1 MREGWM
7 AQTKTKPDGEIL
19 DVRNLRI
26 EAATETGTRV
36 TLVEDVSFTLKA
48 GEVLGLIGESGA
60 GKSTIGLS
68 TLVYARTGCQITGGQ
83 ILFHGRDLRGLDI
96 KGRQRLRGVKV
107 AYIAQSAAAA
117 FNPAH
122 TIFDQVS
129 EVALQHGV
137 MNRAQ
142 ARMDAIRLFKELD
155 LPHPDVFGSR
165 YPHQVSG
172 GQLQRAM
179 AAMAMIAKPD
189 LLVFDEPTAALDV
202 TTQVEVL
209 ASFKKLI
216 REHHTAA
223 LYITHDLAVVAQ
235 IADRIMVL
243 RRGKMVEHGESTQIL
258 QRPEMDYTRM
268 LVAERVAAEQSK
280 FVEGHAEG
288 DRPILEVRDV
298 AAYRGTIKVIDD
310 VSIDLRRGDTLAIV
324 GESGSGKSTLAR
336 VIVGLLPRQKGE
348 ILFDGT
354 SLKPRLQ
361 DRSKD
366 QLRRIQMIYQ
376 MPDVAL
382 NPRQTL
388 LDIIGRP
395 LQFYFGKSRAEVRAR
410 VEELLRQI
418 DLPPEYIARRP
429 HELSGGQKQ
438 RVCIARALAAQ
449 PDIII
454 CDEVTSA
461 LDPLVADE
469 ILRLLRRI
477 QDETGVAFL
486 FITHDLGAVRRIA
499 NKVAVMLKGK
509 LVATGPTQQVFNP
522 PFHPYTELLLS
533 SVPEIRPD
541 WLDEVLRR
549 RRKAG

>member
-1 MREGWM
+1 MLQ
-7 AQTKTKPDGEIL
+7 AKPKTKPEGEIL
-19 DVRNLRI
+19 DVRSLRI
-26 EAATETGTRV
+26 EAVTETGTRV
-36 TLVEDVSFTLKA
+36 TLVDDVSFTLKA

-83 ILFHGRDLRGLDI
+83 ILFQGRDLRTLNI
-96 KGRQRLRGVKV
+96 KGRQNLRGVKV

-122 TIFDQVS
+122 TIFDQVA

-155 LPHPDVFGSR
+155 LPSPDVFGGR

-189 LLVFDEPTAALDV
+189 LVVFDEPTTALDV

-216 REHHTAA
+216 REHRTAA

-243 RRGKMVEHGESTQIL
+243 RGGKTVEHGEATQIL

-268 LVAERVAAEQSK
+268 LVAERVAAEKSR
-280 FVEGHAEG
+280 FVEDHALG
-288 DRPILEVRDV
+288 DRPILEVKNVV
-298 AAYRGTIKVIDD
+298 ASYRGTIRVIDD
-310 VSIDLRRGDTLAIV
+310 VSVDLRRGDTLAIV

-336 VIVGLLPRQKGE
+336 VIVGLLPRQKGD
-348 ILFDGT
+348 ILFDGA

-361 DRSKD
+361 DRGKD

-395 LQFYFGKSRAEVRAR
+395 VQFYFGQSRLLVRQR

-418 DLPPEYIARRP
+418 DLPPEYITRRP
-429 HELSGGQKQ
+429 HE
-438 RVCIARALAAQ
+438 
-449 PDIII
+449 
-454 CDEVTSA
+454 
-461 LDPLVADE
+461 
-469 ILRLLRRI
+469 
-477 QDETGVAFL
+477 
-486 FITHDLGAVRRIA
+486 
-499 NKVAVMLKGK
+499 
-509 LVATGPTQQVFNP
+509 
-522 PFHPYTELLLS
+522 
-533 SVPEIRPD
+533 
-541 WLDEVLRR
+541 
-549 RRKAG
+549 

>member
-1 MREGWM
+1 M
-7 AQTKTKPDGEIL
+7 AQVKPKAEGQIL

-26 EAATETGTRV
+26 EAVTETGTRV
-36 TLVEDVSFTLKA
+36 TLVDDVSFTLNA

-68 TLVYARTGCQITGGQ
+68 ALVYARTGCQITAGQ
-83 ILFHGRDLRGLDI
+83 LLFHGRDLRELNI
-96 KGRQRLRGVKV
+96 KGRQDLRGAKV

-122 TIFDQVS
+122 TIFDQVA

-142 ARMDAIRLFKELD
+142 ARMDAIRLFRELE
-155 LPHPDVFGSR
+155 LPSPDAFGNR

-189 LLVFDEPTAALDV
+189 LLVFDEPTTALDV

-209 ASFKKLI
+209 AAFRKLI
-216 REHHTAA
+216 REHRTAA
-223 LYITHDLAVVAQ
+223 LYISHDLAVVAQ

-243 RRGKMVEHGESTQIL
+243 RRGKMVEQGEATQIL
-258 QRPEMDYTRM
+258 QRPQMDYTRM

-280 FVEGHAEG
+280 FVETHTEG
-288 DRPILEVRDV
+288 PPLLEVKNVV
-298 AAYRGTIKVIDD
+298 AAYRGTVRVIDD
-310 VSIDLRRGDTLAIV
+310 VSIDVRRGDTLAIV

-336 VIVGLLPRQKGE
+336 VIVGLLAREQGDV
-348 ILFDGT
+348 LFGGT
-354 SLKPRLQ
+354 SLRPRLQ

-388 LDIIGRP
+388 LQIIGRP
-395 LQFYFGKSRAEVRAR
+395 VQFYFGKSRAEVRAR

-418 DLPPEYIARRP
+418 DLPPDYISRQP

-486 FITHDLGAVRRIA
+486 FITHDLGTVRRIA

-509 LVATGPTQQVFNP
+509 LVVSGPIEQAFNP
-522 PFHPYTELLLS
+522 PYHPYTELLLS

-549 RRKAG
+549 RRKAS

>member
-1 MREGWM
+1 
-7 AQTKTKPDGEIL
+7 
-19 DVRNLRI
+19 
-26 EAATETGTRV
+26 
-36 TLVEDVSFTLKA
+36 
-48 GEVLGLIGESGA
+48 
-60 GKSTIGLS
+60 
-68 TLVYARTGCQITGGQ
+68 
-83 ILFHGRDLRGLDI
+83 
-96 KGRQRLRGVKV
+96 
-107 AYIAQSAAAA
+107 
-117 FNPAH
+117 
-122 TIFDQVS
+122 
-129 EVALQHGV
+129 

-142 ARMDAIRLFKELD
+142 ARMDAIRLFRELE
-155 LPHPDVFGSR
+155 LPSPDAFGNR

-189 LLVFDEPTAALDV
+189 LLVFDEPTTALDV

-209 ASFKKLI
+209 AAFRKLI
-216 REHHTAA
+216 REHRTAA
-223 LYITHDLAVVAQ
+223 LYISHDLAVVAQ

-243 RRGKMVEHGESTQIL
+243 RHGKMVEQGEATQIL
-258 QRPEMDYTRM
+258 QRPQMDYTRM

-280 FVEGHAEG
+280 FVETHTEG
-288 DRPILEVRDV
+288 PPLLEVKNVV
-298 AAYRGTIKVIDD
+298 AAYRGTVRVIDD
-310 VSIDLRRGDTLAIV
+310 VSIDVRRGDTLAIV

-336 VIVGLLPRQKGE
+336 VIVGLLAREQGDV
-348 ILFDGT
+348 LFGGT
-354 SLKPRLQ
+354 SLRPRLQ

-388 LDIIGRP
+388 LQIIGRP
-395 LQFYFGKSRAEVRAR
+395 VRFYFGKSRAEVRAR

-418 DLPPEYIARRP
+418 DLPADYITRRP

-486 FITHDLGAVRRIA
+486 FITHDLGTVRRIA

-509 LVATGPTQQVFNP
+509 LVVSGPIEQAFNP
-522 PFHPYTELLLS
+522 PYHPYTELLLS

-549 RRKAG
+549 RRKAS

>member
-1 MREGWM
+1 M
-7 AQTKTKPDGEIL
+7 AQVKAKPDQEIL

-26 EAATETGTRV
+26 EAVTAAGRRV
-36 TLVEDVSFTLKA
+36 TLVEDVSFTLRT
-48 GEVLGLIGESGA
+48 GEVLGLIGEAGA
-60 GKSTIGLS
+60 GKSAIGLS
-68 TLVYARTGCQITGGQ
+68 TLVHARTGCQITGGQ
-83 ILFHGRDLRGLDI
+83 IVFEGSDLRALDMRS
-96 KGRQRLRGVKV
+96 RQRLRGVKI

-122 TIFDQVS
+122 TIFDQVC

-155 LPHPDVFGSR
+155 IPHPDQFGNR

-179 AAMAMIAKPD
+179 AAMAMIVKPD
-189 LLVFDEPTAALDV
+189 LMVFDEPTTALDV

-216 REHHTAA
+216 REHRTAG

-243 RRGKMVEHGESTQIL
+243 RGGKTVEEGDAAQIL
-258 QRPEMDYTRM
+258 QRPQMDYTRM
-268 LVAERVAAEQSK
+268 LVAERVAAEQSE
-280 FVEGHAEG
+280 FVETYAQG
-288 DRPILEVRDV
+288 DRPILEVKNVV
-298 AAYRGTIKVIDD
+298 AAYRGAIRVIDD
-310 VSIDLRRGDTLAIV
+310 VSIDLWRGDTLAIV

-336 VIVGLLPRQKGE
+336 VIVGLLPRQRGD
-348 ILFDGT
+348 ILFDGV

-361 DRSKD
+361 DRSMD

-376 MPDVAL
+376 MPEAAL
-382 NPRQTL
+382 NPRHTL

-395 LQFYFGKSRAEVRAR
+395 VQFYFGRSRAEVRTR
-410 VEELLRQI
+410 VEELLRQV
-418 DLPPEYIARRP
+418 DLPPEYITRRP
-429 HELSGGQKQ
+429 RELSEGQKQ
-438 RVCIARALAAQ
+438 RACIARALAAQ

-461 LDPLVADE
+461 LDPLDAEE

-477 QDETGVAFL
+477 QDDTGAAFL
-486 FITHDLGAVRRIA
+486 FITHDLGTVRRIA
-499 NKVAVMLKGK
+499 SKVAVMLKGK
-509 LVATGPTQQVFNP
+509 LVAAGPTRQVFNP

-541 WLDEVLRR
+541 WLDEVLQR
-549 RRKAG
+549 RRKAGR

>member
-1 MREGWM
+1 M
-7 AQTKTKPDGEIL
+7 AQLKPSPDIQIL
-19 DVRNLRI
+19 DVRNLRV
-26 EAATETGTRV
+26 EAVTDAGARV
-36 TLVEDVSFTLKA
+36 TLVEDISFTLKS
-48 GEVLGLIGESGA
+48 GEVLGLVGEAGA

-68 TLVYARTGCQITGGQ
+68 TLAHARAGCQITGGEV
-83 ILFHGRDLRGLDI
+83 LFRGRDLRGLGAQGWQ
-96 KGRQRLRGVKV
+96 KLRGVKV
-107 AYIAQSAAAA
+107 AYIPANAAPA

-122 TIFDQVS
+122 TIYEQVC

-155 LPHPDVFGSR
+155 LPSPDLFGGR
-165 YPHQVSG
+165 YPHQVFA
-172 GQLQRAM
+172 GQLQRVM

-189 LLVFDEPTAALDV
+189 LLVLDEPTRALDI
-202 TTQVEVL
+202 TSQVEVL
-209 ASFKKLI
+209 ASIKKLVQ
-216 REHHTAA
+216 EHHTAA
-223 LYITHDLAVVAQ
+223 LFFSHDLAVVSQ
-235 IADRIMVL
+235 IADRIIVL
-243 RRGKMVEHGESTQIL
+243 REGKVVEQGDTLQIL
-258 QRPEMDYTRM
+258 ERPAMEYTRM
-268 LVAERVAAEQSK
+268 LVAERVAAEQRMP
-280 FVEGHAEG
+280 AERLEDG
-288 DRPILEVRDV
+288 QTILEVKNV
-298 AAYRGTIKVIDD
+298 AAFNRDTTKVLDD
-310 VSIDLRRGDTLAIV
+310 VSISLKRGDTLGIV
-324 GESGSGKSTLAR
+324 GQLGSGKSTLAR
-336 VIVGLLPRQKGE
+336 VIVGLLPRQNGD
-348 ILFDGT
+348 ILLDGT
-354 SLKPRLQ
+354 SLKPNLG
-361 DRSKD
+361 DRTKD

-388 LDIIGRP
+388 LSIIGRP
-395 LQFYFGKSRAEVRAR
+395 VQFYFGKSKAEVRTR

-418 DLPPEYIARRP
+418 DLPPDYITRRP
-429 HELSGGQKQ
+429 GQLSAGQKQ

-454 CDEVTSA
+454 CDEVMSA

-477 QDETGVAFL
+477 QDATGVALL
-486 FITHDLGAVRRIA
+486 FITHDLGTVRRVA

-509 LVATGPTQQVFNP
+509 LVASGPTRQVFSP

-549 RRKAG
+549 RRRAG